1 MTFFELMR
9 RNAWRKRLRAI
20 LLMFSIGVAFLIY
33 GLTASFVAGSQGAAG
48 ASDNLLGVFN
58 KAGRGLPLPLAYL
71 SRIAAEDDVAA
82 VAYTARMRGFV
93 EVEKNVVVVSAVEP
107 QAIAA
112 ANGEELGL
120 TPELTAALE
129 EGGDRVLVGRALAEA
144 QGWSVGQ
151 RIGFTGQL
159 TRADGSR
166 NWNFTIA
173 GIFEGGDAGTDTYF
187 MLARYD
193 ALNAARARDKD
204 TVDAF
209 VVRPRPGV
217 SPGILAARIDALF
230 ANSAAQTRTQS
241 EKQFLEAFLR
251 QLADVRLIVSLVVG
265 AAFVTILM
273 IAINTMLLARASF
286 RDRRYEG
293 ARLFQWADHGACRR
307 RDAVHLRSW
316 RRRGA
321 PSRQA
326 RDAFDRAG
334 IRPRFRRDPSHQ
346 IFRHHRGARPADRAV
361 ACDQRHAPADHQRL
375 QNEIVQCRQRSSR
388 SFS

>member
-1 MTFFELMR
+1 MSFFQLMR

-20 LLMFSIGVAFLIY
+20 LLMVSVGIAFLIY
-33 GLTASFVAGSQGAAG
+33 GLTASFVSGSQGAAG

-58 KAGRGLPLPLAYL
+58 KSGRGLPLPIAYL
-71 SRIAAEDDVAA
+71 NRIAAEGDVAA

-93 EVEKNVVVVSAVEP
+93 EVEKNVVAVSAVDP
-107 QAIAA
+107 RAIAA
-112 ANGEELGL
+112 ANGKELGL
-120 TPELTAALE
+120 TSELIAALE

-144 QGWSVGQ
+144 QGWSIGQ
-151 RIGFTGQL
+151 RIGLTSQL
-159 TRADGSR
+159 IKADGSR
-166 NWNFTIA
+166 SWNFTIA
-173 GIFEGGDAGTDTYF
+173 GIFEGANAGTDTYF

-251 QLADVRLIVSLVVG
+251 QFADVGLIVSLVVG

-273 IAINTMLLARASF
+273 IAVNTMLFAVRERRFEIGVMKVLGFSRGRIVALILGETLFVFAVGAAGGLVLAKLAALLIGPAFGLVFGAAVLLKSAAIIAGLGLLTGLLPAYSAMRLPIVNAF
-286 RDRRYEG
+286 RTR
-293 ARLFQWADHGACRR
+293 
-307 RDAVHLRSW
+307 
-316 RRRGA
+316 
-321 PSRQA
+321 
-326 RDAFDRAG
+326 
-334 IRPRFRRDPSHQ
+334 
-346 IFRHHRGARPADRAV
+346 
-361 ACDQRHAPADHQRL
+361 
-375 QNEIVQCRQRSSR
+375 
-388 SFS
+388 

>member
-71 SRIAAEDDVAA
+71 SQIAAEDDVAA

-93 EVEKNVVVVSAVEP
+93 EVEKNAVAVSAVEP

-120 TPELTAALE
+120 TPDLVAALE
-129 EGGDRVLVGRALAEA
+129 EGGEQVLVGRALAEA
-144 QGWSVGQ
+144 QGWTVGQ

-159 TRADGSR
+159 TRVDGSR
-166 NWNFTIA
+166 NWSFTIA
-173 GIFEGGDAGTDTYF
+173 GIFEGADAGTDTYF

-193 ALNAARARDKD
+193 AFNAARARDKD

-251 QLADVRLIVSLVVG
+251 QFADVRLIVSLVVG
-265 AAFVTILM
+265 AAFATILM
-273 IAINTMLLARASF
+273 IAINTMLFAVRERRFEIGVMKVLGFSRGRIMALVVGETLFIFVVGGAGGLLLAKLATLSIGPEFGLVFGATLLIKSF
-286 RDRRYEG
+286 AIIAG
-293 ARLFQWADHGACRR
+293 LGLLTGLLPAISAMRL
-307 RDAVHLRSW
+307 
-316 RRRGA
+316 
-321 PSRQA
+321 PIIN
-326 RDAFDRAG
+326 AFRT
-334 IRPRFRRDPSHQ
+334 R
-346 IFRHHRGARPADRAV
+346 
-361 ACDQRHAPADHQRL
+361 
-375 QNEIVQCRQRSSR
+375 
-388 SFS
+388 

>member
-20 LLMFSIGVAFLIY
+20 LLMFSVGVAFLIY

-58 KAGRGLPLPLAYL
+58 KSGRGLPLPLAYIN
-71 SRIAAEDDVAA
+71 RIAADPDIAA

-93 EVEKNVVVVSAVEP
+93 EVESNVVVVSAVEP

-144 QGWSVGQ
+144 QGWSIGQ

-159 TRADGSR
+159 TRTDGSR
-166 NWNFTIA
+166 NWSFTIA
-173 GIFEGGDAGTDTYF
+173 GIFEGADAGTDTYF
-187 MLARYD
+187 ILARYE

-241 EKQFLEAFLR
+241 EKQFLEAFFR
-251 QLADVRLIVSLVVG
+251 QFADVGLIVSLVVG

-273 IAINTMLLARASF
+273 IVINTMLFAVRERRFEIGVMKVLGFSSGRIMALVVGETLFIFVVGGASGLVLAKLATLSIGPEFGLVFGATLLMKSLAIIAGLGLLTGLLPAISAMRLPIINAF
-286 RDRRYEG
+286 RTR
-293 ARLFQWADHGACRR
+293 
-307 RDAVHLRSW
+307 
-316 RRRGA
+316 
-321 PSRQA
+321 
-326 RDAFDRAG
+326 
-334 IRPRFRRDPSHQ
+334 
-346 IFRHHRGARPADRAV
+346 
-361 ACDQRHAPADHQRL
+361 
-375 QNEIVQCRQRSSR
+375 
-388 SFS
+388 

>member
-20 LLMFSIGVAFLIY
+20 LLMFSVGVAFLIY

-58 KAGRGLPLPLAYL
+58 KSGRGLPLPLGYIN
-71 SRIAAEDDVAA
+71 RIAADPDIAA

-144 QGWSVGQ
+144 QGWSIGQ

-159 TRADGSR
+159 TRTDGSR
-166 NWNFTIA
+166 NWSFTIA
-173 GIFEGGDAGTDTYF
+173 GIFEGADAGTDTYF

-193 ALNAARARDKD
+193 ALNAARAGDKD

-251 QLADVRLIVSLVVG
+251 QFADVGLIVSLVVG

-273 IAINTMLLARASF
+273 IAINTMLFAVRERRFEIGVMKVLGFSRGRIMALVVGETLFIFVVGGAGGLVLAKLATLSIEPEFGLVFGATLLIKSF
-286 RDRRYEG
+286 AIIAG
-293 ARLFQWADHGACRR
+293 LGLLTGLLPAVSAMRL
-307 RDAVHLRSW
+307 
-316 RRRGA
+316 
-321 PSRQA
+321 PIIN
-326 RDAFDRAG
+326 AFRT
-334 IRPRFRRDPSHQ
+334 R
-346 IFRHHRGARPADRAV
+346 
-361 ACDQRHAPADHQRL
+361 
-375 QNEIVQCRQRSSR
+375 
-388 SFS
+388 

>member
-20 LLMFSIGVAFLIY
+20 LLMFSVGVAFLIY

-58 KAGRGLPLPLAYL
+58 KAGRGLPLPLAYIN
-71 SRIAAEDDVAA
+71 RIAADPDIAA

-129 EGGDRVLVGRALAEA
+129 ERGDRVLVGRALAEA
-144 QGWSVGQ
+144 QGWSIGQ

-159 TRADGSR
+159 TRTDGSR
-166 NWNFTIA
+166 NWSFTIA
-173 GIFEGGDAGTDTYF
+173 GIFEGADAGTDTYF

-193 ALNAARARDKD
+193 ALNAVRARDRD

-251 QLADVRLIVSLVVG
+251 QFADVGLIVSLVVG

-273 IAINTMLLARASF
+273 IAINTMLFDVRERRFEIGIMKVLGFSSGRIMALVVGETLFIFVVGGAGGLVLAKLATLSIGSEFGLVFGATLLIKSF
-286 RDRRYEG
+286 AIIAG
-293 ARLFQWADHGACRR
+293 LGLLTGLLPAVSAMRLPI
-307 RDAVHLRSW
+307 VN
-316 RRRGA
+316 
-321 PSRQA
+321 
-326 RDAFDRAG
+326 AFRT
-334 IRPRFRRDPSHQ
+334 R
-346 IFRHHRGARPADRAV
+346 
-361 ACDQRHAPADHQRL
+361 
-375 QNEIVQCRQRSSR
+375 
-388 SFS
+388 